1 MWVSLK
7 RDGPRPAGRRAPQ
20 VSRSASGARGSRGV
34 VAVITMLYMLLLTTL
49 TLALFYA
56 ASYNTQTAES
66 FSDIARAH
74 AAAESGLRW
83 IDYRFQNMARPVTD
97 KGKITAALADTL
109 WATLRDGLA
118 SDRRNVR

>member
-1 MWVSLK
+1 MSVSIK
-7 RDGPRPAGRRAPQ
+7 RDGPRPAGRQ
-20 VSRSASGARGSRGV
+20 GLEVSRGAAGARASRGV

-83 IDYRFQNMARPVTD
+83 IDYRFQNMPRPVTD
-97 KGKITAALADTL
+97 KGK
-109 WATLRDGLA
+109 
-118 SDRRNVR
+118 